1 MSTIYGMQRANGDWF
16 TLEANGTR
24 NMPLFRTIHEALM
37 ARLRHFGMLLF
48 KPVLVD
54 RHSLNQLNTS
64 SLGRNLAFWFIDD
77 PFSSLERQMK
87 KGGSK
92 LISSAGNEK
101 MQKAKK

>member
-24 NMPLFRTIHEALM
+24 NMPLFHSIHDALM

-48 KPVLVD
+48 KPVMVD
-54 RHSLNQLNTS
+54 RLSLNQLSTS
-64 SLGRNLAFWFIDD
+64 SLGRNLTFFFNDD

-92 LISSAGNEK
+92 VISSAGKEEL
-101 MQKAKK
+101 QKAKK